1 MAGTGTIA
9 PFAIDFTPIGG
20 YNVGAI
26 KNSGGIRMKSVLAVM
41 FIAAVLLLS
50 GCGQDLGIIGGADG
64 PTAIIVSGCQ

>member
-1 MAGTGTIA
+1 
-9 PFAIDFTPIGG
+9 
-20 YNVGAI
+20 
-26 KNSGGIRMKSVLAVM
+26 MKSVLAVM